1 MAKRKIL
8 IVDDDRLVQRSLNVL
23 LAKNQYEAVVAADAV
38 LALSLARKEKPD
50 LILLDMG
57 LPGGSGLTV
66 LERLRGISGLGGIPV
81 IVVSATDA
89 NKEHA
94 LSAGAEE
101 FLQKPVDGDVLLAAI
116 RRTLGEG

>member
-1 MAKRKIL
+1 
-8 IVDDDRLVQRSLNVL
+8 
-23 LAKNQYEAVVAADAV
+23 V